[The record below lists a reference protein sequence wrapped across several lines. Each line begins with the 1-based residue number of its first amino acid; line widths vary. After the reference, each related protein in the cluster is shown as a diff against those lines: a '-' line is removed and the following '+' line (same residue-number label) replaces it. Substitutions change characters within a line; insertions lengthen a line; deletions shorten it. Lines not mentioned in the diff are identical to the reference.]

1 MAATAPRRQPGNF
14 LALILALL
22 FASVDRP
29 AIGQSRVDWEA
40 QRARLVDEAVVNAGV
55 TNERVVAAMRAT
67 PRHEFVPL
75 AQRRLA
81 YQDMA
86 LPIGASQTISPP
98 FVVAYMTEQIDPQ
111 PTDKVL
117 EIGTGSGYQA
127 AVLSPLVKDVYS
139 IEIVPSLGK
148 RAART
153 LKRLDYENVHTRV
166 GDGYQ
171 GWEEAAPFDKI
182 IVTCSPENP
191 PPRLVEQLAE
201 GGRMVIPLGER
212 FQQNLCLM
220 RKVDGELVSEP
231 LRATLFVPMTGAAE
245 DRREVLPDPE
255 NPKLNNGSF
264 EELADDATEERRP
277 LGWHYIRQGE
287 VVDAA
292 GASGRAMQFTNTEP
306 GLPSQALQ
314 GFPIDGRRVRRL
326 RVSFR
331 VRGEGIRFG
340 QRTSEWPYVVVSYF
354 DERRVWLGDEVI
366 GPLRGTFDW
375 TARSEELPVPPA
387 AREAGFRIGLLGAV
401 GKLWIDDTQVDAV
414 ETSKGRK
421 HPRASSSPSR

>member
-1 MAATAPRRQPGNF
+1 MPRQRGTRIGRAYSCYMIANACRWQPTST
-14 LALILALL
+14 IQALL
-22 FASVDRP
+22 FCAAGVSLASGQTRTDWDRLRDQMVD
-29 AIGQSRVDWEA
+29 A
-40 QRARLVDEAVVNAGV
+40 AVVEAGV
-55 TNERVVAAMRAT
+55 TNPRVVAAMRAT
-67 PRHEFVPL
+67 RRHEFVPL

-81 YQDMA
+81 YADMA

-127 AVLSPLVKDVYS
+127 AVLSPLVEEVYS

-153 LKRLDYENVHTRV
+153 LRRLDYENVHTRV

-191 PPRLVEQLAE
+191 PPKLVEQLAE
-201 GGRMVIPLGER
+201 GGKMVIPLGER
-212 FQQNLCLM
+212 FQQNLYLLQ
-220 RKVDGELVSEP
+220 KIDGELVHQP

-255 NPKLNNGSF
+255 NPTLRNGSF
-264 EELADDATEERRP
+264 EEIADDTTGQPRP
-277 LGWHYIRQGE
+277 LGWHYVRQGE
-287 VVDAA
+287 RVEQ
-292 GASGRAMQFTNTEP
+292 GSSGSHAFHFSNTEP

-314 GFPIDGRRVRRL
+314 GFAIDGRRVKKI

-331 VRGEGIRFG
+331 AKGQGIRFG
-340 QRTSEWPYVVVSYF
+340 QRPSEWPYVVVTYYN
-354 DERRVWLGDEVI
+354 ERRVWLGDEVI
-366 GPLRGTFDW
+366 GPLRGSFDW
-375 TARSEELPVPPA
+375 TDRSEVLEVPPA
-387 AREAGFRIGLLGAV
+387 AREAGFRIGLLGAI
-401 GKLWIDDTQVDAV
+401 GQLWLDEVQIEAHRD
-414 ETSKGRK
+414 
-421 HPRASSSPSR
+421 